1 MTLNVL
7 ARLLE
12 NPDRVAQEEY
22 LSVRQ
27 LCERIPYKEQT
38 VRNLMTQGVLK
49 RDVHYVKPRGRV
61 MFKWSAVRA
70 WLEEQQ

>member
-1 MTLNVL
+1 MTPEL
-7 ARLLE
+7 AQLLHD
-12 NPDRVAQEEY
+12 PARVAQEEY

-49 RDVHYVKPRGRV
+49 RDIHYVKPRGRV
-61 MFKWSAVRA
+61 MFKWSVMRA
-70 WLEEQQ
+70 WLEGQR

>member
-1 MTLNVL
+1 MSEPVQLVAVPPLT
-7 ARLLE
+7 
-12 NPDRVAQEEY
+12 AQEEY

-49 RDVHYVKPRGRV
+49 RDVHYIKPRGRV
-61 MFKWSAVRA
+61 MFMWSAVRA
-70 WLEEQQ
+70 WLEGQR